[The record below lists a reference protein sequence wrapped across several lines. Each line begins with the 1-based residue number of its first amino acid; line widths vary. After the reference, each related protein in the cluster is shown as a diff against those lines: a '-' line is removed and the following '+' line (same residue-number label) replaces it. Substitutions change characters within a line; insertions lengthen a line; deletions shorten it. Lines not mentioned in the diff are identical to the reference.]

1 MNKPPPGKIKLDWVS
16 FTLKLPAKPGQHLDF
31 QRDITEALR
40 YRFPML
46 PDMTGAVAQGVGK
59 RDPYTRMMERSG
71 VTVLFNPSVPH
82 ALIEITGSGCTAL
95 GDDAILELLKSPH
108 NVLERLTRLDVALDI
123 ETPIM
128 PAEIAS
134 RGYSKRFKADKHWNE
149 ESGQSYYIGSAK
161 SDRYVR
167 VYRYHEPH
175 PRAHL
180 LRFEYVTRRETA
192 KATARHAIEHGIEHT
207 LGSLSHVF
215 GWKHPAANQYD
226 TGQRIKAWSEPH
238 KKSAGTMRWLV
249 KAVFPAL
256 ERLQSQGA
264 LTPEFWRNFAE
275 RFPQSQVSDNNSQPT
290 TAPL

>member
-1 MNKPPPGKIKLDWVS
+1 MNNPPPGKIKLDWVS
-16 FTLKLPAKPGQHLDF
+16 FTVKLPAKPGQHLEF
-31 QRDITEALR
+31 QHDITEAMR

-59 RDPYTRMMERSG
+59 RQPYTRMIERSG
-71 VTVLFNPSVPH
+71 VVILFNPSIPH
-82 ALIEITGSGCTAL
+82 ALIEITGQGCTAIGNESL
-95 GDDAILELLKSPH
+95 ITLLE

-123 ETPIM
+123 ETPIT
-128 PAEIAS
+128 PAQIVSE
-134 RGYSKRFKADKHWNE
+134 GYSERFKGVNYWHE
-149 ESGQSYYIGSAK
+149 ESGESYYVGSKK

-167 VYRYHEPH
+167 VYRWHEPH

-192 KATARHAIEHGIEHT
+192 KATARHAIEHGLEHT

-215 GWKHPAANQYD
+215 SWQHPAASQYD

-238 KKSAGTMRWLV
+238 KKSVGTMRWVV

-256 ERLQSQGA
+256 ERLQSEGA
-264 LTPEFWRNFAE
+264 LTPDFWRNFAE
-275 RFPQSQVSDNNSQPT
+275 RFPQSQVSDNNNQPT
-290 TAPL
+290 TNPL